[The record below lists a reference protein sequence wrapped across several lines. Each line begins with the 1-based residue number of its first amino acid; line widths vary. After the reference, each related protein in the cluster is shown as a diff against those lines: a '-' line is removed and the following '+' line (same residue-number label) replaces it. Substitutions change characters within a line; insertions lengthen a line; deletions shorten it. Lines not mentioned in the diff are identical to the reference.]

1 MACYV
6 CGYPSVLKC
15 RQCGKSV
22 CGSHYDYSD
31 GKCTACHDAQF
42 AKPEA
47 PKSEAVKPAI
57 VETKPAIVPEAK
69 PMQPKA
75 RKGRK

>member
-1 MACYV
+1 MACYI

-22 CGSHYDYSD
+22 CGRHFNYDD

-42 AKPEA
+42 AKP
-47 PKSEAVKPAI
+47 AI
-57 VETKPAIVPEAK
+57 VETKPAIVTETK
-69 PMQPKA
+69 PMAPKA

>member
-1 MACYV
+1 MSCHI

-22 CGSHYDYSD
+22 CGRHYDYSD
-31 GKCTACHDAQF
+31 GKCTDCHEKQY
-42 AKPEA
+42 
-47 PKSEAVKPAI
+47 PKAVE
-57 VETKPAIVPEAK
+57 VETKPAFIPEVK
-69 PMQPKA
+69 PAQPKA